1 MTKLNLK
8 KYKFFIIFLN
18 LIILFSCSSGTND
31 KESKVDIFDGRYDS
45 IVFSKKS
52 FEDIGFK
59 FSKEYDVTELPDAK
73 SAYYGF
79 WGKGSFERLSYE
91 LRFYATNEIARSS
104 GTFYAEEV
112 TGEDAIIKKADATWK
127 EGIKDRM
134 TSGVFG
140 TSKNAPKYLDYVIFG
155 NIIVLCPRELST
167 AISGAWDPIENCRN
181 LLLNLP
187 ETRMVK

>member
-1 MTKLNLK
+1 
-8 KYKFFIIFLN
+8 

-45 IVFSKKS
+45 TVFSKKS

-127 EGIKDRM
+127 EGIKDRSGAQF
-134 TSGVFG
+134 TSTVM
-140 TSKNAPKYLDYVIFG
+140 AKYLDYVIFG
-155 NIIVLCPRELST
+155 NVIVLCPSEKST
-167 AISGAWDPIENCRN
+167 AVTGAWDPIENCRN